1 MNIMKTQPKRRVT
14 TIVELPI
21 GTRFYY
27 HGRLWEVVEAR
38 EQRKECVIYY
48 IEGISVMCVA
58 KARQD
63 GKNVC
68 FKWIED
74 QEENDEVK

>member
-1 MNIMKTQPKRRVT
+1 M
-14 TIVELPI
+14 VELPI
-21 GTRFYY
+21 GKRFYY
-27 HGRLWEVVEAR
+27 HGRLCEVVEAR

-48 IEGISVMCVA
+48 RECISVMCVA
-58 KARQD
+58 KARQY